1 MKNFIFSLLLLITYS
16 TFCSAKTIKT
26 ERSKTTDVEQIFS
39 KQLKG
44 YEADYL
50 TKKEF
55 RLQVKQKKIW
65 GIIEIIVNWVASW
78 FSDSYGKYDEDTYTS
93 EGHIAYS
100 I

>member
-1 MKNFIFSLLLLITYS
+1 MKKYIFTLIILISFNMVSFSET
-16 TFCSAKTIKT
+16 TKN
-26 ERSKTTDVEQIFS
+26 ERNKTTTIEQLYS
-39 KQLKG
+39 KQLNG

-65 GIIEIIVNWVASW
+65 GIIEIIVDFVASL